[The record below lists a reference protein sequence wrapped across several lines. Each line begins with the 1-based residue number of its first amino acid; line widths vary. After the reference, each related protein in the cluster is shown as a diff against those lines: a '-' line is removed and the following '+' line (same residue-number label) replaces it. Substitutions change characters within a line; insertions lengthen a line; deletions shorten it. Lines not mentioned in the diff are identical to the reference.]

1 MVSLFAW
8 LSQAGYTQGTEG
20 KSTGSAKDRRR
31 RRREEVVESFSVP
44 IEYGCTGEGL
54 GREVCKDFVRKK
66 VIHVGLA
73 I

>member
-1 MVSLFAW
+1 MVSLFVW

-20 KSTGSAKDRRR
+20 KSTDSAKDRRR
-31 RRREEVVESFSVP
+31 RRRCEEVVESFSVP
-44 IEYGCTGEGL
+44 IEYGCAGEGL
-54 GREVCKDFVRKK
+54 GRDFDRKK